1 MLLAAA
7 QKVGVDGAEAWL
19 DDPNAGLPEVRFE
32 CVCDGEFSDSEFNSF
47 TFFYFITFFV
57 FTIYRK

>member
-1 MLLAAA
+1 MLACGFREVLVAAA

-32 CVCDGEFSDSEFNSF
+32 CMCEGNIKIGKK
-47 TFFYFITFFV
+47 Y
-57 FTIYRK
+57 

>member
-1 MLLAAA
+1 MLKAAA

-32 CVCDGEFSDSEFNSF
+32 WMCEGDIKIAMK
-47 TFFYFITFFV
+47 Y
-57 FTIYRK
+57 